1 MGTHMVID
9 TEDPVA
15 IKKWW
20 SSNVF
25 VFQAAKNY
33 VLKMKDM
40 VDYFEDRMELL
51 IFGSWYT
58 YIRDWQATIDTDVLW
73 NDLEAEE
80 VCQISGWFC

>member
-1 MGTHMVID
+1 VID
-9 TEDPVA
+9 TGDPVA

-20 SSNVF
+20 SNNVF

-40 VDYFEDRMELL
+40 VDYFEDRMEHL

-58 YIRDWQATIDTDVLW
+58 YIRDWQTTIDTDVLW
-73 NDLEAEE
+73 NDHEAEE